1 MSSGTCSVCG
11 GAIPER
17 ETVIGHTA
25 LCAEIVRVRARAHAL
40 EEVIEVLEAQAT
52 NSAASAA
59 DRIGMLGAAR
69 IVRGMLP

>member
-1 MSSGTCSVCG
+1 
-11 GAIPER
+11 
-17 ETVIGHTA
+17 

-40 EEVIEVLEAQAT
+40 EEVVEVLEAQAT
-52 NSAASAA
+52 NPAASAA